1 MYRQSEKNINVSS
14 RCPHNTVNFGPLTAD
29 ICWGVW
35 STYPCKFQ
43 RVSRLGFASAATS
56 LTRDQ
61 PNFARCL
68 AVSWTGALYIH
79 FRGLLPHDGILP
91 VAIFTLRP
99 SLAFSYIVS
108 YCTYVGVTARHSS
121 SGHQSNF
128 AAWYKE
134 WNKLPNFRRGRHL
147 YLAGRPS
154 RWASAVI
161 LVTIVVLFVCHNCS
175 YCDFVTTV

>member
-1 MYRQSEKNINVSS
+1 VVSLFFLSPSFFPRLISAVATQLSAPPSCLRYYRDVAHWRPTKL
-14 RCPHNTVNFGPLTAD
+14 CTMFGCL
-29 ICWGVW
+29 C
-35 STYPCKFQ
+35 
-43 RVSRLGFASAATS
+43 AT
-56 LTRDQ
+56 T
-61 PNFARCL
+61 
-68 AVSWTGALYIH
+68 LYIH
-79 FRGLLPHDGILP
+79 FRRLLPPDRILP
-91 VAIFTLRP
+91 SAIFTLRP

>member
-1 MYRQSEKNINVSS
+1 
-14 RCPHNTVNFGPLTAD
+14 
-29 ICWGVW
+29 
-35 STYPCKFQ
+35 
-43 RVSRLGFASAATS
+43 
-56 LTRDQ
+56 
-61 PNFARCL
+61 
-68 AVSWTGALYIH
+68 
-79 FRGLLPHDGILP
+79 LLPCGFSLLSFSFFFSSANLSGRNSTLSSALLPSLLQGRRSLEANQTLHDVRLSLRYYTIYTFSEALAPDRILP
-91 VAIFTLRP
+91 SAIFTLRP

-147 YLAGRPS
+147 YSAGRPS